1 MKRPSKGIEV
11 CRKEAT
17 GPLLQSMQGA
27 ALSGLRAFGM
37 VFSAK
42 AGYCALYI
50 AGKALKR
57 IRSSSIASTPLI
69 NAERLAQEGKLVL
82 QMGLVVGVGAFAYR
96 IGLAVLR
103 KSTYIYFCRH
113 PSLALTKVGEPKVD
127 DPKVGEKDDA
137 LGNHDNQD
145 RALKSTVEQDWLLRA
160 VAGGSVAG
168 LLLSL
173 ASDSSD
179 TRHMMAVYAAVSM
192 MRFVNLL
199 AQYKLANI
207 PEQPFLKIL
216 LLCWTGHVHR
226 SAQLM

>member
-1 MKRPSKGIEV
+1 
-11 CRKEAT
+11 
-17 GPLLQSMQGA
+17 MQGA

-42 AGYCALYI
+42 GGYCALFI

-57 IRSSSIASTPLI
+57 VRSSSTASTPLI
-69 NAERLAQEGKLVL
+69 NSDRLAQEGKLAL

-96 IGLAVLR
+96 TGLAVLR

-113 PSLALTKVGEPKVD
+113 PPLALTKVGEPK
-127 DPKVGEKDDA
+127 PKVGEQDGHEQAGHSSQPQVDA

-145 RALKSTVEQDWLLRA
+145 RALESTVEQDWLLRA

-192 MRFVNLL
+192 MQFVNPL

-207 PEQPFLKIL
+207 PEQKIRL
-216 LLCWTGHVHR
+216 PCWTGHVHR
-226 SAQLM
+226 SVRLM